1 MNRRLFWFGYLLAIV
16 AIVWIIW
23 RQRKEEIE
31 RRLETMRQGGPFAQD
46 WLRQEQATPAE
57 KTPASR
63 RQSVAQSPAPEREE
77 EPEEGQK
84 AGQAE
89 EAELRA
95 DDLQAISGIG
105 PAFEQRLKDAGITR
119 YAQIAALSEEEIR
132 ERINLDPWRGDVAS
146 WIEQAQRLTGEA

>member
-1 MNRRLFWFGYLLAIV
+1 MNRKLFWFGYLLAIV

-31 RRLETMRQGGPFAQD
+31 QRLETMRQGGPFAQD
-46 WLRQEQATPAE
+46 WLRQEPAASTE
-57 KTPASR
+57 TKTAGR
-63 RQSVAQSPAPEREE
+63 RQSVARSPAPEQKEE
-77 EPEEGQK
+77 RAERQK
-84 AGQAE
+84 AE
-89 EAELRA
+89 EAQEPAPQA

-105 PAFEQRLKDAGITR
+105 PAFAQRLKDAGIIR
-119 YAQIAALSEEEIR
+119 YAQIAALSEDEIR

>member
-1 MNRRLFWFGYLLAIV
+1 MNRKLFWFGYLLAIV

-31 RRLETMRQGGPFAQD
+31 QRLETMRQGGPFAQD
-46 WLRQEQATPAE
+46 WLRQEPATPTE
-57 KTPASR
+57 TKTADR
-63 RQSVAQSPAPEREE
+63 RQSVAQRTAPEQKE
-77 EPEEGQK
+77 EPAEGQK
-84 AGQAE
+84 TK
-89 EAELRA
+89 EAQEPEHQA

-105 PAFEQRLKDAGITR
+105 PAFAQRLKDSGITR
-119 YAQIAALSEEEIR
+119 YAQIAALSEGEIR